1 MKKMISAFSIFTLAT
16 TLIVST
22 QLVRANNMEIQT
34 VATYTDTRPGN
45 ITVTPKGR
53 IIMSQQP
60 LDGPSLRVVEI
71 LPDGSKIPFP
81 NLDWADGPES
91 GKVGISATIGVAS
104 DKHGVVWILDMGG
117 KNSPAQIIA
126 WDTQK
131 NQLHK
136 KITLPKN
143 VITPISFLQDFAL
156 DEKRGYLYI
165 ADMTFPAPGAKARPA
180 FVVVNLQTGKARRI
194 LEGAKPLMPV
204 RQDVVINGSLMGT
217 QVENGQSAPWHL
229 GLNPI
234 AIDPSFS
241 WVYFGTVNG
250 KDVYRIPAKTLADT
264 IGNEASTPKSVM
276 NKIERYGPKP
286 ASDGIAVDDKGQV
299 FVSDIEASAV
309 GITTPDG
316 YRIIAEDSKR
326 LAWPDGFAFGPDGY
340 LYVTQNQLNAHPA
353 LNEGKDDSLKPYHV
367 VKLKI

>member
-1 MKKMISAFSIFTLAT
+1 MKKIISAFSIFALTSS
-16 TLIVST
+16 LIVST
-22 QLVRANNMEIQT
+22 QLVRANTSELKT
-34 VATYTDTRPGN
+34 VATFSDTRPGN

-81 NLDWADGPES
+81 NQDWADGPDS
-91 GKVGISATIGVAS
+91 GSVGIAATIGVAS
-104 DKHGVVWILDMGG
+104 DKSGVVWILDMGS
-117 KNSPAQIIA
+117 KNNPAQIIA

-131 NQLHK
+131 NKLHK
-136 KITLPKN
+136 KITLSKD
-143 VITPISFLQDFAL
+143 VVTPISFLQDFAL

-204 RQDVVINGSLMGT
+204 LQDVVIDGSLMGT
-217 QVENGQSAPWHL
+217 QVENGESAPWHL

-241 WVYFGTVNG
+241 WVYFGTING
-250 KDVYRIPAKTLADT
+250 KDVFRVPAKALAGALINDNNT
-264 IGNEASTPKSVM
+264 EKSVIE
-276 NKIERYGPKP
+276 KIERYGPKP
-286 ASDGIAVDDKGQV
+286 ASDGITVDDKGRV

-309 GITTPDG
+309 GITTPNG
-316 YRIIAEDSKR
+316 YRVIVKDNKR

-353 LNEGKDDSLKPYHV
+353 LNEGKDESIKPYHV